1 MSPAMVAALSWPT
14 IVLIILIAQTLVI
27 WRLRARVRE
36 LSEYEYLYFN
46 QQYQQP
52 QPVQPARSLRRPLPR
67 PR

>member
-14 IVLIILIAQTLVI
+14 IVLIVLIAQNLII

-36 LSEYEYLYFN
+36 LVEYEYLYLD
-46 QQYQQP
+46 QQYQSS
-52 QPVQPARSLRRPLPR
+52 QPVQPARALRRPLPR